1 MSKADFEK
9 TLGNAASNLRHVSA
23 WIGRG
28 EGFKSRIDQFL
39 SQTQASLSE
48 TKNYPMSQSNPL
60 RLQIN
65 KLTSLLDEIAQ
76 THPREKGEGEKV
88 LYLSVRLDNLRKLV
102 SRA

>member
-65 KLTSLLDEIAQ
+65 KLTSN
-76 THPREKGEGEKV
+76 PPEGERRRRESP
-88 LYLSVRLDNLRKLV
+88 LSF
-102 SRA
+102 RALG